1 MEEVLYVILLGIISN
16 FLLLAGITII
26 IAGST
31 GRSKYGL
38 FSFLYLGGS
47 TGLSIL
53 EGELIQLF
61 IGTVPIVIAYYF
73 INGTLEKF
81 GKRTTIMIGGAL
93 VLINFLLII
102 IFKYILNN

>member
-1 MEEVLYVILLGIISN
+1 MEDVLYIIILGIISN

-31 GRSKYGL
+31 GLYKYGL

-47 TGLSIL
+47 IGPSIL
-53 EGELIQLF
+53 EGNLLHLF
-61 IGTVPIVIAYYF
+61 IGAVPIIIAYYF

-93 VLINFLLII
+93 VLFNILLII
-102 IFKYILNN
+102 SYTLFLNK